1 MLNETSGDVSLL
13 DSWVVSGVSANIDN
27 IDLALPTD
35 EQKMV
40 IRLSVEKLHHEK
52 YKIHI
57 SEADGL
63 FKLENEEIA
72 FEIAMQNLLIAMAE
86 NLSREINVAGI
97 YKARGT
103 LDSVHIEVLDN
114 SAGLEAENRS
124 AVTIYVSNI
133 ESGTYQLDILGN
145 ILPIE
150 LSYGEN
156 FIGNLP
162 AGVFKT
168 ELFLDDNASNAKGI
182 TQITFR
188 NEWLR
193 QLSGTSDFSLE
204 LGTTRKLSDCLSA
217 SCKITGVQIN
227 YKLDIGREWVEGV
240 VTCVAAPCTFS
251 RLNIT

>member
-1 MLNETSGDVSLL
+1 MASQSFLKSKELNLSAVYVSGQHLLSEILLNETSGDVSLL

-40 IRLSVEKLHHEK
+40 IRLSAEKLHHEK

-182 TQITFR
+182 TQISFLF
-188 NEWLR
+188 EWLR
-193 QLSGTSDFSLE
+193 LLSGTCDFSLE
-204 LGTTRKLSDCLSA
+204 LGTTR
-217 SCKITGVQIN
+217 
-227 YKLDIGREWVEGV
+227 
-240 VTCVAAPCTFS
+240 
-251 RLNIT
+251 